1 MWRDIWSQI
10 ALKCTQGFIKERSYL
25 TARSVTRHFKA
36 FKPLATF
43 DAGECL
49 FSFVNPCLY
58 FKSICGCM
66 PVLIWMHEMN
76 HMEKA
81 ICLLK
86 MWRDISS
93 QIALK
98 CTQGFIK
105 ERSYLTARSMTR
117 HFKAF
122 KPFATFDAGECF
134 FSFVNPCVYFKSIC
148 ACSHLDAWNESYGK
162 DHLPAKNV
170 ETFHHR
176 LL

>member
-1 MWRDIWSQI
+1 MPHHIWMHEMNHMEKAICLLEMWRNLWSQI

-36 FKPLATF
+36 FKPFATF

-49 FSFVNPCLY
+49 FSFVSPCLY

-81 ICLLK
+81 ICLLE
-86 MWRDISS
+86 MWRDIWS

-98 CTQGFIK
+98 CIQGFIK
-105 ERSYLTARSMTR
+105 ERSFLTAWSVTS

-122 KPFATFDAGECF
+122 KACVASATFDAGKWL
-134 FSFVNPCVYFKSIC
+134 FSFVNLLCVF
-148 ACSHLDAWNESYGK
+148 
-162 DHLPAKNV
+162 
-170 ETFHHR
+170 
-176 LL
+176 